1 MPTRSHEPRL
11 FLRSEPT
18 RDSVLHEWA
27 PDAAAQRKDVVA
39 YEDAALTR
47 VKIRWPW
54 YYTFSKPRR
63 YRKRVRVAGRK
74 FAIVW
79 QPDLKT

>member
-1 MPTRSHEPRL
+1 MPIHPDEPRL
-11 FLRSEPT
+11 FLRAEPT
-18 RDSVLHEWA
+18 CDSVLLEWA

-39 YEDAALTR
+39 YEDTALTR
-47 VKIRWPW
+47 IKTRWPW

-63 YRKRVRVAGRK
+63 FRKSVRIAGQK

-79 QPDLKT
+79 QPDLKA